1 MVDKLKQIT
10 KKKIGF
16 EIKNYNDCK
25 RLSEII
31 YIETG
36 YELNYNTIRR
46 FFGIVKTVKP
56 SNYTLDTLCKFNGYK
71 NYNDYVINFHLK
83 NRWKDE
89 FEIVRFMQEDQIEK
103 LPQYIDNRLHTNS
116 NFILKL
122 AQILRELMID
132 QNFEVLTRIFSLEK
146 MQIKNFTFDE
156 IAYIGNNVGPLLFK
170 INMESKAS
178 DKLLL
183 NLNFQD
189 IIISIYVDYYKLSS
203 YYGNI
208 ISFLLKHTTR
218 DNVTAFCMGVL
229 NLDSFF
235 KNKPKNNFHK
245 CNMKSNF
252 HPILKSRIIA
262 QKLFFK
268 EKNHIKILED
278 YDNLINKNNTINID
292 FYFEIITTAIITK
305 NFEVMKWIINKFK
318 LKTNFTY
325 IYKFEHYEHFG
336 LMSILYY
343 QYIGNR
349 EMCKLWIDSISIDNF
364 VRSYENIYL
373 LYFTIFK
380 YHFYN
385 QNRIKILN
393 DYQKKSEKLYPKFF
407 SEKYLLEYF
416 D

>member
-1 MVDKLKQIT
+1 MIDKLKQIT
-10 KKKIGF
+10 EKKIGF
-16 EIKNYNDCK
+16 EIKNYNDCT
-25 RLSEII
+25 RLSDII
-31 YIETG
+31 YTETG
-36 YELNYNTIRR
+36 IELNYNTIRR

-89 FEIVRFMQEDQIEK
+89 FEIVRFMQEDQIDE
-103 LPQYIDNRLHTNS
+103 LPQYIAHHLHTNS
-116 NFILKL
+116 SFILKL

-146 MQIKNFTFDE
+146 MQIIYFTFDE

-170 INMESKAS
+170 INMESKACN
-178 DKLLL
+178 KLLL

-189 IIISIYVDYYKLSS
+189 IIISIYVDYYNLNN

-208 ISFLLKHTTR
+208 ILFLLKHTTR
-218 DNVTAFCMGVL
+218 DNVSAFCKGVL

-235 KNKPKNNFHK
+235 ESKPKNNFHK

-252 HPILKSRIIA
+252 HPILKSRVIA

-268 EKNHIKILED
+268 GNYLKILED
-278 YDNLINKNNTINID
+278 YDDLIKNNNTANID

-318 LKTNFTY
+318 YETNFTH

-343 QYIGNR
+343 QHIGNK
-349 EMCKLWIDSISIDNF
+349 EKCKLWIDSISIDNF
-364 VRSYENIYL
+364 VRSYEKIYL
-373 LYFTIFK
+373 LYYTIFK
-380 YHFYN
+380 YHFCN

-393 DYQKKSEKLYPKFF
+393 AYLKRAEKLYPKFF